1 MSQEI
6 SLVPGRFVV
15 IHPGHIR
22 LLRYAKSISEK
33 VVVALNSAGVTEE
46 EISWRIGALQGI
58 PFVDQVIAYEENLG
72 DIIGQLRP
80 RFVLRGTEFQ
90 NLAFP
95 ELELLRSYGGELIF
109 SSGSYFY
116 SSEDEISSN
125 NHSGVLNKKSIPSYL
140 ERNRVSPEQLLAF
153 SDTFSGKRILVI
165 GDSIVDEIVM
175 CHPLGMS
182 QEEPALVV
190 TPIEKKKFIGGA
202 AIVASHC
209 ANLGAKT
216 YFISVRG
223 NDPSGEWLDSQLK
236 KAGVNTNF
244 FIDEH
249 RKTTLKKRFRSG
261 KHTLFRLTELTNKSL
276 ESNLKSEIV
285 NQVRKQITEVD
296 AIIFSDFSYG
306 LLDGDFAKEIIEI
319 ARNNGVVTA
328 ADSQTSS
335 QIGDLSKFY
344 GVTLVTPTEK
354 EARQELKDE
363 NSGLVQISEKLRK
376 KLNCQYLLLKLG
388 PDGILLHG
396 INSDGSILRTDRM
409 EALNNAPV
417 DVSGAGDSL
426 LACATLSMTV
436 SDNLYVA
443 GILGSIASAI
453 QVSRVGNIPLSIKE
467 LKNEIANL

>member
-125 NHSGVLNKKSIPSYL
+125 NHSGVLNKTSIPSYL

-165 GDSIVDEIVM
+165 KMEINKRYPGVF
-175 CHPLGMS
+175 
-182 QEEPALVV
+182 PAW
-190 TPIEKKKFIGGA
+190 
-202 AIVASHC
+202 
-209 ANLGAKT
+209 AN
-216 YFISVRG
+216 IMV
-223 NDPSGEWLDSQLK
+223 
-236 KAGVNTNF
+236 
-244 FIDEH
+244 
-249 RKTTLKKRFRSG
+249 
-261 KHTLFRLTELTNKSL
+261 
-276 ESNLKSEIV
+276 
-285 NQVRKQITEVD
+285 
-296 AIIFSDFSYG
+296 
-306 LLDGDFAKEIIEI
+306 
-319 ARNNGVVTA
+319 
-328 ADSQTSS
+328 
-335 QIGDLSKFY
+335 
-344 GVTLVTPTEK
+344 
-354 EARQELKDE
+354 
-363 NSGLVQISEKLRK
+363 
-376 KLNCQYLLLKLG
+376 
-388 PDGILLHG
+388 
-396 INSDGSILRTDRM
+396 
-409 EALNNAPV
+409 
-417 DVSGAGDSL
+417 
-426 LACATLSMTV
+426 
-436 SDNLYVA
+436 
-443 GILGSIASAI
+443 
-453 QVSRVGNIPLSIKE
+453 IP
-467 LKNEIANL
+467 